1 MTMPN
6 TIDSERGFFPTRLA
20 ATTVILIAA
29 VLIVLL
35 TSRTA
40 ANTEG
45 GEPKLTTNQSMIEN
59 QMSGKRLQ
67 IKNVQDAF
75 QFVFSK
81 LPERVFV
88 YPTENY
94 YYFTFPADGVVYA
107 GNLRLAA
114 QDRDKGIIHFAAFRQ
129 ANQTSKA
136 GEMMYRPMT
145 AEDGVKVDK
154 LSSFLYRVTYRSKSV
169 EFELNDVS
177 AVKPPD
183 KIITS
188 GEKYLGLAAD
198 ESGIRF
204 FLFYN
209 EKHKLFAYVLD
220 ETVDVLDQFVEIEN
234 TTGSMLVGE
243 RTGFV
248 LYNHH
253 YLDRRVLIGVHGAN
267 TIVNNYFDGPADQ
280 LPENHIMED
289 NLRKAIEDSDP
300 GVKGMLDT
308 FGYFK
313 NGLGR
318 YLISPYA
325 QYLSLDELA
334 GYDQCASNENLPPE
348 IYDAC
353 FHAGEE

>member
-1 MTMPN
+1 MTMQN
-6 TIDSERGFFPTRLA
+6 TTETKPAFFPIRLVA
-20 ATTVILIAA
+20 AAVVLIAA
-29 VLIVLL
+29 ALIVLL
-35 TSRTA
+35 TSKTA
-40 ANTEG
+40 AQADDNG
-45 GEPKLTTNQSMIEN
+45 PKLTTNQSMIEN
-59 QMSGKRLQ
+59 QKAGKKLR
-67 IKNVQDAF
+67 INNVQDAF
-75 QFVFSK
+75 EFVFSR
-81 LPERVFV
+81 LPEKVFV

-94 YYFTFPADGVVYA
+94 YYFTFPADGIIYA

-145 AEDGVKVDK
+145 AEDGVKVEK
-154 LSSFLYRVTYRSKSV
+154 LSSFSYRVTYGNKSV
-169 EFELNDVS
+169 EFKLNDVS
-177 AVKPPD
+177 AVEPPD
-183 KIITS
+183 NIVAD

-209 EKHKLFAYVLD
+209 EKHKVFAYVLD
-220 ETVDVLDQFVEIEN
+220 ETVDVFDQFVEIEG
-234 TTGSMLVGE
+234 TDGRMLAGQ

-248 LYNHH
+248 LYKHH
-253 YLDRRVLIGVHGAN
+253 YLDRHMLIGVHGAN

-280 LPENHIMED
+280 LPENHIIDD

-318 YLISPYA
+318 YLISPYV
-325 QYLSLDELA
+325 QYLSLDELS
-334 GYDQCASNENLPPE
+334 GYHQCATSEDLPPE